1 LEANVFSLSPRKPTG
16 HAAGSAGELPS
27 VRQPAARVE
36 RVLAV
41 GRAFLTVTGLLAI
54 YLDPTEPA
62 RLREVTYGVLL
73 SYALYSVAV
82 LAYVHGPARLTIRHA
97 YVLHALDVLWTSAL
111 TFVSDGPVSPF
122 FLFFLFVVVA
132 AAYRWGF
139 VETAGTAVITIG
151 IFLIETAVAAT
162 GPWSSS
168 WLSLID
174 FELNGTILRVAYLL
188 LTGVLM
194 GYLAEQDKHSRQELS
209 AMAAAGRQHHAN
221 LGLGGAVIAVGRSM
235 LRDFGA
241 TAAAIVVHDRDTQR
255 TLLWHLNRGLEDV
268 RRVRVR
274 RLELDAQKHA
284 AWLFPD
290 CGGTWHVSGFMGDEA
305 VVRKTEPLTWSL
317 ARATVRLP
325 QEVRAHPFKTVTVV
339 NLGLPGEWQARVYLF
354 DIRNRGNLERR
365 LHFLEA
371 LAEQV
376 TPALTNVFLQ
386 RRLRARAGASERA
399 RVARELH
406 DGAIQTL
413 IAIEMKIEAMRREA
427 GRGSSD
433 VFAELAE
440 IQRLLREEILALREL
455 MQALRPI
462 ELDSG
467 EQLPDV
473 LAALVERFRRDSG
486 ISARFISSVETIMLP
501 PVKALEIVR
510 IVQEALV
517 NARKH
522 SRARNVLV
530 RFTEQNGAH
539 RVVIEDDGCGF
550 DFEGRLSGSELER
563 RRLGPAIIKERA
575 RIADAQLAID
585 STPGAGARVELTFSG
600 AEHG

>member
-1 LEANVFSLSPRKPTG
+1 MRVG
-16 HAAGSAGELPS
+16 AGPSGELPS

-41 GRAFLTVTGLLAI
+41 GRAFLTVTALLAI

-73 SYALYSVAV
+73 GYALYSVAV
-82 LAYVHGPARLTIRHA
+82 LAYVHGPARLTFRHA

-111 TFVSDGPVSPF
+111 TFVSEGPVSPF

-139 VETAGTAVITIG
+139 LETAGTAVITIG
-151 IFLIETAVAAT
+151 IFLLQTAVAAS

-168 WLSLID
+168 WFSSID
-174 FELNGTILRVAYLL
+174 FELNRTILRVAYLL
-188 LTGVLM
+188 LTGVLL
-194 GYLAEQDKHSRQELS
+194 GYLAEQDKHSRLELS
-209 AMAAAGRQHHAN
+209 AMAAAARQYHAN
-221 LGLGGAVIAVGRSM
+221 LGLGGAITAVGRTLLHNS
-235 LRDFGA
+235 GA
-241 TAAAIVVHDRDTQR
+241 RAASIVVHDQDTQR
-255 TLLWHLNRGLEDV
+255 TLLWHLNTSTDAPHA
-268 RRVRVR
+268 RVR
-274 RLELDAQKHA
+274 RLELDVQEHA

-290 CGGTWHVSGFMGDEA
+290 CGGTWHVSVLTTDEV
-305 VVRKTEPLTWSL
+305 VVRRTEPLIWPLT
-317 ARATVRLP
+317 RATLRIP
-325 QEVRAHPFKTVTVV
+325 QAIRELHAFKTLTAV
-339 NLGLPGEWQARVYLF
+339 NLGLPGEWQARAYLS
-354 DIRNRGNLERR
+354 DIRSRNLERR

-371 LAEQV
+371 LAEHA
-376 TPALTNVFLQ
+376 TPALTNVFLL

-413 IAIEMKIEAMRREA
+413 IAIEMKIEAIRRES
-427 GRGSSD
+427 GRKSGD
-433 VFAELAE
+433 VSAELGD
-440 IQRLLREEILALREL
+440 IQGLLREEILALREL
-455 MQALRPI
+455 MLALRPI

-486 ISARFISSVETIMLP
+486 ISARFVSAAANVTLP
-501 PVKALEIVR
+501 PVKALELVR

-522 SRARNVLV
+522 SQARNVLV
-530 RFTEQNGAH
+530 RLSEQNGGY

-550 DFEGRLSGSELER
+550 GFEGRLSGPELER

-575 RIADAQLAID
+575 RIADAQLEID
-585 STPGAGARVELTFSG
+585 STPGTGTRVEVTFNG
-600 AEHG
+600 AEHA